1 MLHVYTE
8 QFKAA
13 SLTLRFFMP
22 LEHKTASVARVLFQM
37 MGTKTLQYP
46 SRKELNAA
54 LEEAYDASLNTSVSL
69 LYDQIEMKIQ
79 IRFVDPSLFQD
90 ATYETQLMKIFK
102 DVLYHPYLD
111 ETLLNQEKSFI
122 LDDIKTKE
130 SQKSQIASSML
141 TDTLLEGHPY
151 HIPSTEEA
159 PLIEAVQLNEVRAL
173 FEKLKELPCLI
184 LAAGPLPLIALK
196 RWLKVLD
203 LTGHPQYQPHPL
215 LKTPIA
221 QKEPLNVIAKM
232 HQVYRYHVY
241 DSGVYRDDRDYPAFQ
256 VLQHILG
263 GDSDSML
270 FKRIRETHSM
280 AYSVQAIPSIKYG
293 LLIIQGSIDP
303 LKTDLYDQE
312 IASIIKELK
321 ETHVDK
327 DTLFYAQQ
335 SIQESIKR
343 NSDSLSV
350 LSRRA
355 LMQYYFNEPFEI
367 DAYLAQIRA
376 VNAGDI
382 KRLAENLKE
391 VYAFKYGGFDA

>member
-1 MLHVYTE
+1 
-8 QFKAA
+8 
-13 SLTLRFFMP
+13 MP
-22 LEHKTASVARVLFQM
+22 LEPKTASVARVLFQM
-37 MGTKTLQYP
+37 MGTKTLKYP

-79 IRFVDPSLFQD
+79 MRFVDPNLLGD
-90 ATYETQLMKIFK
+90 AAYETQLIKILK
-102 DVLYHPYLD
+102 DVLHHPYLD

-130 SQKSQIASSML
+130 SQKSHIASSML
-141 TDTLLEGHPY
+141 TDTLLKGHPY
-151 HIPSTEEA
+151 HVPSTEEA
-159 PLIEAVQLNEVRAL
+159 PLIKAVQLNEVLAL
-173 FEKLKELPCLI
+173 FEKLKDAPCLI
-184 LAAGPLPLIALK
+184 LAAGPFPLASLK

-203 LTGHPQYQPHPL
+203 LKGHPSYQPHPL

-221 QKEPLNVIAKM
+221 KKEPLSVQSKM

-241 DSGVYRDDRDYPAFQ
+241 DSGVYRDDVTYPTFI

-263 GDSDSML
+263 GDSDSIL

-303 LKTDLYDQE
+303 AKTDLYDQE
-312 IASIIKELK
+312 IGSILQELK
-321 ETHVDK
+321 EQKVDK

-335 SIQESIKR
+335 SITETIKR
-343 NSDSLSV
+343 NSDSISV

-355 LMQYYFNEPFEI
+355 LMHYYFNEPFEM
-367 DAYLAQIRA
+367 DAYLAQIKA
-376 VNAGDI
+376 VTADDI
-382 KRLAENLKE
+382 QRLAQKLKE

>member
-1 MLHVYTE
+1 
-8 QFKAA
+8 
-13 SLTLRFFMP
+13 MP
-22 LEHKTASVARVLFQM
+22 LAPKTASVARVLFQM

-79 IRFVDPSLFQD
+79 IRFVDPSLLQD
-90 ATYETQLMKIFK
+90 VVYEPQLIKIFK
-102 DVLYHPYLD
+102 DVLDHPYLD

-130 SQKSQIASSML
+130 SQKSHIASSML

-151 HIPSTEEA
+151 HLPSTEEA
-159 PLIEAVQLNEVRAL
+159 PLIEAVQLNEVIAL

-184 LAAGPLPLIALK
+184 LAAGPFPLSSLK

-203 LTGHPQYQPHPL
+203 LKGHPHYQPHPL

-221 QKEPLNVIAKM
+221 KKEPLNVLSKM

-303 LKTDLYDQE
+303 LKTELYDQE

-355 LMQYYFNEPFEI
+355 LMQYYFKEPFEI
-367 DAYLAQIRA
+367 EAYLAQIRA
-376 VNAGDI
+376 VNADDI

-391 VYAFKYGGFDA
+391 VYAFKYGGFDVWFGTRKTNV